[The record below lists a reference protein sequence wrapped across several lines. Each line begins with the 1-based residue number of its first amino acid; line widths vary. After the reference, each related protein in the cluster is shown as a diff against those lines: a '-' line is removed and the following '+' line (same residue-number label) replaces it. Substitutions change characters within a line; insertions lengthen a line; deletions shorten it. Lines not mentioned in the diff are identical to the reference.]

1 MLGYNYRMLLP
12 TRYLSVGG
20 TYLGVVFIPY
30 EQIPQR
36 MHELPP
42 PSEELLL
49 VDDCPDA
56 KRAEAW
62 LRERGRA
69 VRLVPPETLSPAE
82 QNVRYRLWEPNH
94 FLQEVLQGWANIP
107 QPYTALDLGCGS
119 GREAVYL
126 ADLGWQVV
134 AVDRLPD
141 ALERGRDLQ
150 ARYAPD
156 SPPIQWVCA
165 ELEQSGWK
173 PAECFRLIT
182 MFYFY
187 SRPLLQRAW
196 DWLLPEGALVL
207 EAFTETHSKQA
218 GRPTSPAR
226 FVRLGE
232 LPSCLPP
239 SAHIQHYSEGIRH
252 DGRHTARLWAIRF

>member
-1 MLGYNYRMLLP
+1 MLLP

-20 TYLGVVFIPY
+20 TYSGVVFIPY

-36 MHELPP
+36 MYELPP

-49 VDDCPDA
+49 VDDCPNA
-56 KRAEAW
+56 KRAEGW
-62 LRERGRA
+62 LTERGRL
-69 VRLVPPETLSPAE
+69 VRLVSPETLSPAKR
-82 QNVRYRLWEPNH
+82 NVRYRLWEPNR

-107 QPYTALDLGCGS
+107 QPHTALDLGCGS

-173 PAECFRLIT
+173 PVERFRLIT
-182 MFYFY
+182 MFYFF
-187 SRPLLQRAW
+187 SRPLLQRVW
-196 DWLLPEGALVL
+196 DWLLPGGALVV
-207 EAFTETHSKQA
+207 EAFTETHAKRI
-218 GRPTSPAR
+218 GKPTSPAR
-226 FVRLGE
+226 FVRFGE
-232 LPSCLPP
+232 LPSLLP
-239 SAHIQHYSEGIRH
+239 AFMNLQHYSEGMRE